1 LRPKNKRPSDE
12 CIVNE
17 FLDIFSNTP
26 TWGSAEH
33 EFLLLPAVFGLAS
46 IGFLI
51 AFCRLRSTSPTVAV
65 APTGLCFDSK
75 LRVESDGSG
84 GKKVSVI
91 VRNHSPQTMGSVVV
105 TLDTLE
111 ALTAKRFA
119 DAHRK
124 LEARV
129 QLLTEDVGE
138 TPDGPLVLEPGKS
151 AAFVVAQ
158 SKVGEGFFCV
168 PFSHPENNR
177 HEVFKVS
184 LAPYVATVTAGAA
197 NAETTTVHIEIP
209 VAGRGIGQAKVRRQN
224 RDDHDTRSCAAM
236 PA

>member
-1 LRPKNKRPSDE
+1 
-12 CIVNE
+12 VNE
-17 FLDIFSNTP
+17 FLDSVFQAQS
-26 TWGSAEH
+26 WGSAERD
-33 EFLLLPAVFGLAS
+33 FLLLPAVFGLAS

-51 AFCRLRSTSPTVAV
+51 AFCRLRSRSPTAAV

-75 LRVESDGSG
+75 LRIESDGSG

-91 VRNHSPQTMGSVVV
+91 VRNHSPQAMGSVVV

-124 LEARV
+124 LDARV
-129 QLLTEDVGE
+129 QLVAEDAGE
-138 TPDGPLVLEPGKS
+138 SPDGPLVLEPGKA

-158 SKVGEGFFCV
+158 SRVGEGFFCV

-177 HEVFKVS
+177 NEVFKVS

-197 NAETTTVHIEIP
+197 NAESTTVHIEIP

-224 RDDHDTRSCAAM
+224 RDDHGTPSCAAM
-236 PA
+236 PV